1 MGSIRVF
8 DKTTN
13 TWKRI
18 TPDEASAIKTN
29 SSKLLEYLGG
39 VPVAEIENV
48 MEHLVDDTLLLK
60 KNVNWLARNKASG
73 QSPIEELYV
82 PVSAQ
87 GDTFTID
94 RTTTPYANIELRGM
108 PTIFNLV
115 ITNAAEGNK
124 GRILVF
130 QGGGKLL
137 ALDDTKLKKIK
148 KYLYF
153 LINMFLHF
161 F

>member
-1 MGSIRVF
+1 
-8 DKTTN
+8 
-13 TWKRI
+13 
-18 TPDEASAIKTN
+18 
-29 SSKLLEYLGG
+29 
-39 VPVAEIENV
+39 
-48 MEHLVDDTLLLK
+48 
-60 KNVNWLARNKASG
+60 
-73 QSPIEELYV
+73 
-82 PVSAQ
+82 
-87 GDTFTID
+87 
-94 RTTTPYANIELRGM
+94 M